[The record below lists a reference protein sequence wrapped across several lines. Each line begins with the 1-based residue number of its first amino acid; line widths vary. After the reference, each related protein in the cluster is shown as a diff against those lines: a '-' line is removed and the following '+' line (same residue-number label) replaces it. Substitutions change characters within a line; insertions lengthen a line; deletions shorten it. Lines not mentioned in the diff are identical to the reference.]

1 MPKTPES
8 WSINSKSPLTSE
20 TPSSTSPE
28 TTNKKL
34 FETMIG
40 TTEEEKKKL
49 KDQVRTIVEE
59 KLLKDEKLAKDVLNL
74 QKIYGEV
81 AFISKLTDFIV
92 DIDSAGISVKKFDPT
107 DKNALEAYCKIWCSI
122 MMDKMHYENQENAA
136 ALSEEDKLQII
147 QHEVKM
153 IVREKFLE
161 NKEYEEDVRMLKLA
175 YGEDIGSKKLI
186 ELITGSIKEIES
198 DDKGN
203 YILDEDIILFHCKLW
218 TFLLISEKVEEEKRE
233 SNKQMWER
241 KRREAKAKGR

>member
-8 WSINSKSPLTSE
+8 WSIPPESPLTSE
-20 TPSSTSPE
+20 TPSSTSSE

-59 KLLKDEKLAKDVLNL
+59 KLLKDEKLAKDVLHL

-81 AFISKLTDFIV
+81 AFISKLTDLIV
-92 DIDSAGISVKKFDPT
+92 DIAGISVKKDPT
-107 DKNALEAYCKIWCSI
+107 DKNALEVNCKIWCGI
-122 MMDKMHYENQENAA
+122 MMDKMNYENQENTA

-198 DDKGN
+198 DDEGN
-203 YILDEDIILFHCKLW
+203 HILDEDIILFHCKLW